1 MAMSKTIPS
10 LLKCTLFLIA
20 ALSPLASAKADTLQS
35 NGATIDFEVQGEG
48 EPVFVLHGGLASRE
62 DLRALINHLAKTHK
76 TVALDTRG
84 HGKST
89 GNDQPISYILMAGD
103 VNNLATHLGL
113 TDLTV
118 IGQSDGG
125 ITALTVALNY
135 PNIVKQLIV
144 LGANF
149 SHSVVPETGKNY
161 LRNFQVPK
169 KFDRSRFPGMY
180 LDDYLAGGRTMQNY
194 QRWFDKLAIM
204 WTTSPNYTKAD
215 MAQINV
221 PVLVINGDRQ
231 DIPLAH
237 AVTLYEAL
245 PNAQL
250 LIVPSATHFLQHE
263 KPEMLHRA
271 ISEFLAP

>member
-1 MAMSKTIPS
+1 MSKTISS
-10 LLKCTLFLIA
+10 LLKSALFLVIA
-20 ALSPLASAKADTLQS
+20 ISPLASAAADTFQS
-35 NGATIDFEVQGEG
+35 NGATIDFEITGTG
-48 EPVFVLHGGLASRE
+48 KPVFILHGGLASRE
-62 DLRALINHLAKTHK
+62 DLRALINHLSKTHK
-76 TVALDTRG
+76 VVALDTRG

-89 GNDQPISYILMAGD
+89 GADQPISYMLMASD
-103 VNNLATHLGL
+103 VNNLATRLSL

-149 SHSVVPETGKNY
+149 NHAALPESGKNY
-161 LRNFQVPK
+161 LRNFKVPK
-169 KFDRSRFPGMY
+169 EFDRAQFPGMY
-180 LDDYLAGGRTMQNY
+180 LDDYFAGGRTIQNY

-204 WTTSPNYTKAD
+204 WTTSPNYSTVD
-215 MAQINV
+215 IAQIIV

-237 AVTLYEAL
+237 TVTLYNAL
-245 PNAQL
+245 PSAQL
-250 LIVPSATHFLQHE
+250 LIVPGATHFLQHE

>member
-1 MAMSKTIPS
+1 MSKTISS
-10 LLKCTLFLIA
+10 LLKSALFLVIA
-20 ALSPLASAKADTLQS
+20 ISPLASAAADTFQS
-35 NGATIDFEVQGEG
+35 NGATIDFEITGTG
-48 EPVFVLHGGLASRE
+48 KPVFILHGGLASRE
-62 DLRALINHLAKTHK
+62 DLRALINHLSKTHK
-76 TVALDTRG
+76 VVALDTRG

-89 GNDQPISYILMAGD
+89 GADQPISYMLMASD
-103 VNNLATHLGL
+103 VNNLATRLSL

-149 SHSVVPETGKNY
+149 NHAALPESGKNY
-161 LRNFQVPK
+161 LRNFKVPK
-169 KFDRSRFPGMY
+169 EFDRAQFPGMY
-180 LDDYLAGGRTMQNY
+180 LDDYFAGGRTIQNY

-204 WTTSPNYTKAD
+204 WTTSPNYSTVD
-215 MAQINV
+215 IAQIIV

-237 AVTLYEAL
+237 AVTLYNAL

-250 LIVPSATHFLQHE
+250 LIVPGATHFLQHE